1 MPATTSRRRRR
12 SSGTAATR
20 SPPRAPAM
28 HSTREYTLPPA
39 PSRPASSI
47 SSSGLR
53 RSGGLFCVRIAP
65 SSPRPHSRSGWGGG
79 FFAFGAARRA
89 WQAGQ
94 RGSTMAPPRAPTQQR
109 RQVNTNGKHA
119 LGRCE
124 RTRAIIRWRC
134 TTYGS
139 ATLACYTRDG
149 RTRRCRRHVTSAGA
163 ARRARAS
170 WPVAHSGCRVGVRTI
185 IVYYGRRACAASPMR

>member
-1 MPATTSRRRRR
+1 MRSERPLLAPTALAVRAGRGLFLRSARRGVLGRRATMGST
-12 SSGTAATR
+12 
-20 SPPRAPAM
+20 PRAHA
-28 HSTREYTLPPA
+28 
-39 PSRPASSI
+39 
-47 SSSGLR
+47 
-53 RSGGLFCVRIAP
+53 V
-65 SSPRPHSRSGWGGG
+65 
-79 FFAFGAARRA
+79 
-89 WQAGQ
+89 
-94 RGSTMAPPRAPTQQR
+94 R
-109 RQVNTNGKHA
+109 RQVNTDGKHA

-170 WPVAHSGCRVGVRTI
+170 CPVAHSGCRVGMRTI
-185 IVYYGRRACAASPMR
+185 IVYYEKRACAASPMRRSSPKTSLRVCRPLSRAASSVSPTPSKSSLRRLRPVALRDSL